1 VTDQELLD
9 FYESTLER
17 IAAPTDIADAVAWLH
32 DYNRI
37 IGEAERALEVGRSR
51 PKTKR
56 RWRPF

>member
-1 VTDQELLD
+1 MTDQELLD

-17 IAAPTDIADAVAWLH
+17 IATPTDKPWLH

-37 IGEAERALEVGRSR
+37 VGEAERALEVGKSR

>member
-1 VTDQELLD
+1 MTDQELLD
-9 FYESTLER
+9 YYESTLER
-17 IAAPTDIADAVAWLH
+17 IATPTTNNPWLH

-37 IGEAERALEVGRSR
+37 IGEAERALEVGKSR